1 MVFCHHAFAV
11 GQNRILVL
19 HHAVGRQAAIL
30 LRPIHRAAR
39 QQHANAEPLGG
50 SDLDIDGVLEP
61 GRKDVVMVGRGG
73 AARQQQFRHRHG
85 DAEIERFRRQPR
97 PDRIQRL
104 QPWKQFAI
112 ERRRQRPGQRLVEM
126 MMGVDQAGQHDVV
139 ARVIYGGVGGRRFP
153 AARHQ
158 FDDLAA
164 ADHNA
169 AFGAVGENR
178 KRILDPD
185 RLRLVHDPT

>member
-1 MVFCHHAFAV
+1 MV
-11 GQNRILVL
+11 
-19 HHAVGRQAAIL
+19 
-30 LRPIHRAAR
+30 
-39 QQHANAEPLGG
+39 
-50 SDLDIDGVLEP
+50 
-61 GRKDVVMVGRGG
+61 VGRGG

-85 DAEIERFRRQPR
+85 DAEMERFRRQPR

-104 QPWKQFAI
+104 QPRKQFAI

-126 MMGVDQAGQHDVV
+126 MMGVDQAGQHDVG
-139 ARVIYGGVGGRRFP
+139 AGVIYGGVGGRRFP

-158 FDDLAA
+158 LDDFAA